1 MPGTSLFG
9 KVLAKF
15 PARCRPA
22 LYFET
27 LSNIGTGGYMTVFPI
42 SLVVLESLLAAD
54 LWYQMLLAM
63 MFFGSNLL
71 SPLVAYSGQRVPM
84 RLLVIVPNILV
95 AALLLFTLVPRSGPL
110 LFTLL
115 VGGSFVV
122 RVFPRVAEMNMFR
135 VLYPASH
142 RSMAIGWTKA
152 ISAFSGLTIT
162 LLSWWWFAY
171 RPDLYAWLYCLIAVQ
186 LCAAAWF
193 YSRIPV
199 QRHSIFLNPDPISP
213 MRAFVAGSRVIFSDR
228 RFLTYQMGFAAAGI
242 ANHMGLYLVPKIL
255 NEDVEVSA
263 TRVAFIVAVL
273 PTALVI
279 VSSPLWGRFLDSRT
293 PMFGR
298 GLFNTM
304 QVAAFVLYG
313 LGGLWSEFWPFVIGA
328 TLHAFSN
335 GGGAI
340 NWLTGSM
347 YFARRDQV
355 SLYNGIHVFMTG
367 LRGLIGP
374 PLALFLFVGEQR
386 INSFHFEGCDL
397 GPFVFFVCA
406 SLSALGC
413 LTMLVLHVTDTGPR
427 DESYRHAS

>member
-1 MPGTSLFG
+1 MPGKSLLG
-9 KVLAKF
+9 RVLSRF

-27 LSNIGTGGYMTVFPI
+27 LSNIGTGGYLTVFPI
-42 SLVVLESLLAAD
+42 SLVVLESLLEAE

-71 SPLVAYSGQRVPM
+71 SPLVTYTGQRVPM
-84 RLLVIVPNILV
+84 RLLVILPNVLV
-95 AALLLFTLVPRSGPL
+95 GLLLLFTLTPNSGPL
-110 LFTLL
+110 LLTLL

-171 RPDLYAWLYCLIAVQ
+171 YPKRYAWLYCLIAVQ

-199 QRHSIFLNPDPISP
+199 RRRSMFLTDDRLSP
-213 MRAFVAGSRVIFSDR
+213 LRAFIAGSRAFLSDR
-228 RFLTYQMGFAAAGI
+228 RFLAYQMGFAAAGI

-255 NEDVEVSA
+255 NEKVEVSA
-263 TRVAFIVAVL
+263 TGVAFIVAVL

-279 VSSPLWGRFLDSRT
+279 LSSPLWGRFLDKRT

-298 GLFNTM
+298 GLFNLM
-304 QVAAFVLYG
+304 QVAAFILYG
-313 LGGLWSEFWPFVIGA
+313 IGGLYSVFWPFVVGA
-328 TLHAFSN
+328 ILHAFSN

-347 YFARRDQV
+347 YFARQEQV

-367 LRGLIGP
+367 ARGLIGP
-374 PLALFLFVGEQR
+374 PLALFLFVETQQIGNTQLQ
-386 INSFHFEGCDL
+386 GYGL
-397 GPFVFFVCA
+397 GPLVFFVCA
-406 SLSALGC
+406 SLSAIGFLS
-413 LTMLVLHVTDTGPR
+413 MLVLHITDSGPR
-427 DESYRHAS
+427 DENYMHA

>member
-1 MPGTSLFG
+1 MPLNALFG
-9 KVLAKF
+9 SVLARL
-15 PARCRPA
+15 PARRRPA

-27 LSNIGTGGYMTVFPI
+27 LSNIGTGGYLTVFPI

-71 SPLVAYSGQRVPM
+71 SPLVAYTGQRVSM

-95 AALLLFTLVPRSGPL
+95 AVLLLFTLAPGSGPL
-110 LFTLL
+110 MFTLL

-152 ISAFSGLTIT
+152 VSAFSGLTIT

-171 RPDLYAWLYCLIAVQ
+171 YPDRYAWLYCLIAVQ

-199 QRHSIFLNPDPISP
+199 RRRSMFLNPNPISP
-213 MRAFVAGSRVIFSDR
+213 LRAFAVGSRAFFADR
-228 RFLTYQMGFAAAGI
+228 RFLGYQLGFAAAGL

-255 NEDVEVSA
+255 NQDVEVSA
-263 TRVAFIVAVL
+263 TGVAFVVAVL

-279 VSSPLWGRFLDSRT
+279 LSSPLWGRFLDSRT

-298 GLFNTM
+298 GLFNAM
-304 QVAAFVLYG
+304 QVGAFLLYG
-313 LGGLWSEFWPFVIGA
+313 LGGLRSEFWPFVIGA

-340 NWLTGSM
+340 NWLTGSL
-347 YFARRDQV
+347 YFARSEQV
-355 SLYNGIHVFMTG
+355 ALYNGIHVCLTG

-374 PLALFLFVGEQR
+374 PLALFLFVGTQR
-386 INSFHFEGCDL
+386 IDRLEFEGCGL
-397 GPFVFFVCA
+397 GPLVFFVCA
-406 SLSALGC
+406 ALSALGC
-413 LTMLVLHVTDTGPR
+413 LTMVGLHLTDSGPR
-427 DESYRHAS
+427 DERYAHSP